1 MIVLP
6 IGSYFVSVDNLFKG
20 TSSLPLITSLTSPP
34 PPPRP
39 ISPSL
44 TPSRKLNLRRRPR
57 GHYGQRRTH
66 RLHHRRHGRGPVGR
80 QRLSP
85 VGSRRVS
92 DGGDQGGEEGSLIY
106 VFCLLL
112 SECVCLSACLPVSA
126 SISCWL
132 VLEFSGGVQIP
143 ICVSNAY
150 GASRERLQDR
160 TVPAPS
166 PQGHVCVCVEG
177 FLCRLHLCSVNFR
190 GLKVVFSP
198 HHISHGSTVHH
209 RHRLHQDKQD
219 RINTIIRDGS
229 LNYPPFT
236 KLNIKICLQNRNLLI
251 ILHDSTSTVS
261 RLFSTRHHHNHRLQ
275 QSPQNKRTQPD
286 PLVFNTPPD
295 PPPRVLHVRQ
305 VHMTG

>member
-34 PPPRP
+34 PPPPRP
-39 ISPSL
+39 ISQSL

-92 DGGDQGGEEGSLIY
+92 GGGDQGGEEGSLIY

-112 SECVCLSACLPVSA
+112 SECVCLYACLCVYLM
-126 SISCWL
+126 L
-132 VLEFSGGVQIP
+132 VGVGVQRGVHIP

-177 FLCRLHLCSVNFR
+177 FLCRLLLCSVNLR

-209 RHRLHQDKQD
+209 RHQLHQDKQD

-261 RLFSTRHHHNHRLQ
+261 RLFSTRHHHNQRLQ
-275 QSPQNKRTQPD
+275 QNPQNKRTQPD
-286 PLVFNTPPD
+286 LLVFNTPPPD